1 MHRIKKEWHGF
12 CSKIRTGGVRNV
24 ILRALKEHNYDRT
37 KTAQALGINRRTL
50 YAKIKEF
57 GLDARLSEEEE

>member
-1 MHRIKKEWHGF
+1 
-12 CSKIRTGGVRNV
+12 
-24 ILRALKEHNYDRT
+24 LRALKEHNYDRT